1 MRLKALLV
9 DDEIHILSNL
19 SKILPWQDMG
29 FEIVGLARNGKD
41 ALEAADLHRP
51 DLILSDIRMP
61 VMDGITLL
69 QKIRELNF
77 PCEFLLLTGYQ
88 EFEYA
93 RTAIRYG
100 VKDYICKPIHYAELE
115 ETVGRIAGE
124 IREKRKTLGMEKR
137 LHQARDLAAENFL
150 LHALLGQETDN
161 GALWEEEEEPAKER
175 RYAVMLLDFEGYSHH
190 SLPWSAHERK
200 AWNLRTKHAI
210 KEIFGGVFPAGATV
224 LQIREGEWCLVV
236 PAKPDSPPITKRSL
250 LPGLERLRQ
259 RLREGDEEG
268 LAVRFCLEP
277 RPQAAQELHAA
288 YNRLQQMLI
297 LNPPEEWFLEAGGGR
312 AEDVREIW
320 SAEDSRMHW
329 RWIEQLGSGLR
340 SGNQEALGQVVAEL
354 KRYVGHVD
362 EHHAYAAVKLLHY
375 LLIHLLR
382 EMRELQMLPGE
393 QEEALWQRL
402 QRSLD
407 LKDLLSLI
415 VSLIGQSRACLSSK
429 KTSEL
434 LMMTAQNYIQRH
446 LGDDFGI
453 EELAD
458 HLGISTS
465 YFCLLFKNHFGETF
479 VEYLTKQRIE
489 LAKCL
494 LRESERSIAQ
504 IGSEIGYQERRYF
517 TKVFQKYT
525 GMTPSDYR
533 LKETNAS

>member
-19 SKILPWQDMG
+19 SKILPWGDMG

-41 ALEAADLHRP
+41 ALEAAAMHRP

-69 QKIRELNF
+69 QKVRELNF
-77 PCEFLLLTGYQ
+77 PCEILLLTGYQ

-93 RTAIRYG
+93 KTAIRYG

-115 ETVGRIAGE
+115 ETVGRLAGE

-137 LHQARDLAAENFL
+137 LDQAKDLAAENFL
-150 LHALLGQETDN
+150 LHSLLGQETEN
-161 GALWEEEEEPAKER
+161 GVLWDDEEGSAEER
-175 RYAVMLLDFEGYSHH
+175 RYAVLLVDFEGYSHH

-200 AWNLRTKHAI
+200 AWNLQTKHAI
-210 KEIFGGVFPAGATV
+210 QEIFGGVFPAGATV
-224 LQIREGEWCLVV
+224 LQIREGEWCLVA
-236 PAKPDSPPITKRSL
+236 PGKPDSPPITKQAL
-250 LPGLERLRQ
+250 LPGIERLRQ
-259 RLREGDEEG
+259 RLREEGEDG
-268 LAVRFCLEP
+268 LAVRFCLEL
-277 RPQAAQELHAA
+277 RPQAAQELAAA
-288 YNRLQQMLI
+288 YYRLQQMLI
-297 LNPPEEWFLEAGGGR
+297 LNGPEEWFLEAGEGR
-312 AEDVREIW
+312 TEDFREIW
-320 SAEDSRMHW
+320 PAEDSRMHW
-329 RWIEQLGSGLR
+329 RWIEQLGGGLR
-340 SGNQEALGQVVAEL
+340 NGNPEALEQAVAEL
-354 KRYVGHVD
+354 KQYIGYMD
-362 EHHAYAAVKLLHY
+362 EHRAYAAVKLLHY

-393 QEEALWQRL
+393 QEEALWHRL
-402 QRSLD
+402 QRSLS

-415 VSLIGQSRACLSSK
+415 VSLIGQSKSRLSSK

-434 LMMTAQNYIQRH
+434 LMMTAENYIQQH

-494 LRESERSIAQ
+494 LRESGRSIAQ

-517 TKVFQKYT
+517 TKVFQKHT

-533 LKETNAS
+533 LKETDAS